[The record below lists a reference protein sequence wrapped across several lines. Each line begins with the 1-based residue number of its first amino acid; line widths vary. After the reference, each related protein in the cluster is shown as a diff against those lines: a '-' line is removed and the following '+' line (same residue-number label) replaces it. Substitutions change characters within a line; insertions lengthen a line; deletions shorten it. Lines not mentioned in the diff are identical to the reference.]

1 MTRMSIEV
9 ILEGNNKKEASWRI
23 RNGLFEF
30 LTAKSQVN
38 SRFYYSPGDRVF
50 YQIPDQ
56 DTSAVALDGIGD
68 QYMMAV
74 ATQSA

>member
-1 MTRMSIEV
+1 MVCS
-9 ILEGNNKKEASWRI
+9 K
-23 RNGLFEF
+23 F
-30 LTAKSQVN
+30 LTANNQVN

-56 DTSAVALDGIGD
+56 DTNAVSLDGIGD

-74 ATQSA
+74 ATQPA